1 MSGPADGSSTHS
13 THSLRERLVDGAY
26 TAGWRLVRLLPERA
40 ARLLFQAGAD
50 LAVRRGGRGI
60 DQLRR
65 NLRRVAPELTE
76 AGLDD
81 LVRRS
86 MRSYLRYWR
95 EAFRLPAMDLRTV
108 SARVDAGV
116 VGREH
121 LDAAL
126 AQGRGAIAVL
136 PHSGNWD
143 IAGVWAVSRY
153 GGFTSVVERLRP
165 EPLYRRF
172 VAYRES
178 MGFEILP
185 HDGGRQMMSTLLT
198 RLRENRLLCLIAD
211 RDLSRRG
218 VEVQFFG
225 ETTRMASGPA
235 RLAAATG
242 AVLVPAACEF
252 TDDGW
257 AIRLYEP
264 VPVTGASPAEVQ
276 AATQQVADVFAADI
290 AARPEDWHMMQPLWL
305 ADLSARRRAI
315 LAEDAATTG
324 AASADAAAGTT
335 GPSAGP
341 VAGEGVA
348 GDTARAEKPE
358 EPTDSADREDSVDHE
373 SGPGGEADE
382 TSARRERPGSG
393 TGAGSDLAV
402 PADAAAESEASRA
415 AGTPHT
421 AGHPDAAAGSIE
433 APSPAHEQPTGRD
446 RAEPPS

>member
-1 MSGPADGSSTHS
+1 MSGGTGEPAVSPALSVRD
-13 THSLRERLVDGAY
+13 RLVDGAY

-50 LAVRRGGRGI
+50 LTVRRGGRGVE
-60 DQLRR
+60 QLRR
-65 NLRRVAPELTE
+65 NLRRVAPTLSEPQ
-76 AGLDD
+76 LDD

-95 EAFRLPAMDLRTV
+95 EAFRLPAMDLRAV
-108 SARVDAGV
+108 SVRVDAGV
-116 VGREH
+116 EGREH

-126 AQGRGAIAVL
+126 ARGRGAIAVL

-185 HDGGRQMMSTLLT
+185 HDGGRRMMSTLLA

-218 VEVQFFG
+218 VEVEFFG

-242 AVLVPAACEF
+242 AALVPAACEF
-252 TDDGW
+252 TEDGW
-257 AIRLYEP
+257 SIRLHEA
-264 VPVTGASPAEVQ
+264 VPVSGSSPAEIK
-276 AATQQVADVFAADI
+276 AATQLVADAFAADI
-290 AARPEDWHMMQPLWL
+290 AGRPEDWHMLQPLWL
-305 ADLSARRRAI
+305 ADLSARRRAL
-315 LAEDAATTG
+315 LAGDGNEAAGAPRVEGENAATQADDVTSG
-324 AASADAAAGTT
+324 AAPDDDIEEWDAVSGQAGSGLAAGEDT
-335 GPSAGP
+335 GQA
-341 VAGEGVA
+341 VAGQ
-348 GDTARAEKPE
+348 
-358 EPTDSADREDSVDHE
+358 DSAAE
-373 SGPGGEADE
+373 GAAPGTGR
-382 TSARRERPGSG
+382 ARRS
-393 TGAGSDLAV
+393 
-402 PADAAAESEASRA
+402 AAAE
-415 AGTPHT
+415 
-421 AGHPDAAAGSIE
+421 GSD
-433 APSPAHEQPTGRD
+433 APSASPAVQASAADGRSERESG